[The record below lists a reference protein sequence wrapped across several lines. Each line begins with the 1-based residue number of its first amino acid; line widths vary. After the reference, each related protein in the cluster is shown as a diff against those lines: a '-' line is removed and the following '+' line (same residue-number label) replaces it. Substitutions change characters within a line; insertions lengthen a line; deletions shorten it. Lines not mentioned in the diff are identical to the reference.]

1 MSKSKSFFDMS
12 LREIGH
18 KAVDVAGKG
27 IALANQEIN
36 NGAKIARTQI
46 NKGLV
51 KALAKTMTED
61 DAAVISKTVHED
73 AERERLDRAYKAEV
87 AELRKK
93 YQH

>member
-1 MSKSKSFFDMS
+1 MSKSFFDMS
-12 LREIGH
+12 LREIAN

-27 IALANQEIN
+27 ITLANNEIN
-36 NGAKIARTQI
+36 KGAKVARTQV

-61 DAAVISKTVHED
+61 DAIVLSRTVQEDQEQARLNREYKTQ
-73 AERERLDRAYKAEV
+73 V

-93 YQH
+93 YHQ